1 MAHSHQSHE
10 ALNITT
16 VLSLTTGRLLALIFA
31 ALLLS
36 VAPAH
41 AIETAAK
48 QAILVDDAT
57 GRVLLEK
64 DADILMPP
72 ASMSKLMTVYLVF
85 DRLAEGSLALDDTML
100 VSKKAWRMG
109 GSKMFV
115 RVDTRVSVEDLLR
128 GVIVQSGNDAS
139 IVLAEGLAGSE
150 EAFAELMTERSRELG
165 LTDSVFRN
173 STGWP
178 DPEHLMTARDL
189 ALLAQRVINDHPQYY
204 PYFAEK
210 TFTYNQIRQ
219 GNRNPLLYRDAGA
232 DGLKT
237 GHTEASGFGIVA
249 SAVRRDRRLILVLNG
264 LTSVNERARE
274 VERLL
279 DWGFREFKNYELFK
293 PGEVVDVAPVWLG
306 EEASVPLVIEE
317 PLVITLTRKARRDM
331 KVAIVLD
338 GPASAPVTKGTRLAR
353 LVISAPDT
361 EPIERPLVAGEDIG
375 RLGLVGRV
383 GAAIGYLIF
392 GQATP

>member
-1 MAHSHQSHE
+1 M
-10 ALNITT
+10 
-16 VLSLTTGRLLALIFA
+16 LSQLPGRLLALA
-31 ALLLS
+31 VATALLS
-36 VAPAH
+36 FAPVQ
-41 AIETAAK
+41 AIETAAT
-48 QAILVDDAT
+48 QAFLIDDAT
-57 GRVLLEK
+57 GAVLLEK
-64 DADILMPP
+64 DADVLMPP
-72 ASMSKLMTVYLVF
+72 ASMSKLMTTYLVF
-85 DRLAEGSLALDDTML
+85 DRLAEGSLQLDDTMR
-100 VSKKAWRMG
+100 VSEKAWRMG

-115 RVDTRVSVEDLLR
+115 KVDSRVSVEDLLR

-150 EAFAELMTERSRELG
+150 EAFADQMTARSREIG

-173 STGWP
+173 ATGWP
-178 DPEHLMTARDL
+178 DPDHLVTARDL
-189 ALLAQRVINDHPQYY
+189 ATLAQRTIHDHPQYY
-204 PYFAEK
+204 GYFAEK

-219 GNRNPLLYRDAGA
+219 GNRNPLLYRETGA

-264 LTSVNERARE
+264 LTSVNQRSRE
-274 VERLL
+274 AERLL

-293 PGEVVDVAPVWLG
+293 PGDVVDAAPVWLG
-306 EEASVPLVIEE
+306 EDASVPLVIEE
-317 PLVITLTRKARRDM
+317 PLVITMTRNARRDM
-331 KVAIVLD
+331 KVSIVLD
-338 GPASAPVTKGTRLAR
+338 GPASAPIVKGAQLAR

-361 EPIERPLVAGEDIG
+361 APIERPLLAGEDVG
-375 RLGLVGRV
+375 RLGLVGRL